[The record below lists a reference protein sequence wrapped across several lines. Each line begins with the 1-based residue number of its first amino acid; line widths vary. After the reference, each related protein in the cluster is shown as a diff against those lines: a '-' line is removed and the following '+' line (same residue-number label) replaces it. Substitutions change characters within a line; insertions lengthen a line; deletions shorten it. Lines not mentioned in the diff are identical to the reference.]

1 LLRFFVAGRT
11 FRDTLAVMIAL
22 NDEQTMV
29 LEMVRRFAREELAER
44 APEYDRSGEYPWP
57 QLRKMGE
64 LGLLGMNTP
73 EAWGGTGLDA
83 VTWALVMEEIAAADP
98 SVAVIFSVTSGL
110 PQYMLLRFGTDEQKE
125 KYLRP
130 LAEGRWIGAFALTEA
145 SAGSDPK
152 GLKSTA
158 ERVDGGYRLS
168 GVKSWITSGGQ
179 AQLYVIMARAPEGIT
194 AFLVPAEAEGLSFGE
209 PEEKMGLHA
218 AHTTEVR
225 MDGVFVPEED
235 RLGEEGKGLHYALAG
250 LDSGRLGI
258 AAQAVGIARA
268 AFEIARDYADERE
281 QFGRKIR
288 AFQGVS
294 FKLAEMATAIE
305 ASRLLVLHGA
315 QKKQAG
321 ERFTREASMAKLMAS
336 RTAVDV
342 TREAVQILG
351 GNGYAVDYRVERY
364 YRDAKITEIY
374 EGTSEIQKIV
384 ISRELYR

>member
-1 LLRFFVAGRT
+1 M
-11 FRDTLAVMIAL
+11 MIAL
-22 NDEQTMV
+22 NDEQKMV
-29 LEMVRRFAREELAER
+29 LEMVRRFAREDLMEL
-44 APEYDRSGEYPWP
+44 APEYDKRGEYPWP

-73 EAWGGTGLDA
+73 ERWGGTGLDA
-83 VTWALVMEEIAAADP
+83 VTWVLTMEEIAAADP

-110 PQYMLLRFGTDEQKE
+110 PQYMLLKFGTDEQKE

-158 ERVDGGYRLS
+158 DRVDGGYRLS

-179 AQLYVIMARAPEGIT
+179 AQLYVIMARAPGGIT
-194 AFLVPAEAEGLSFGE
+194 AFLVPAGAEGLSFGE

-225 MDGVFVPEED
+225 MDGIFVPDED
-235 RLGEEGKGLHYALAG
+235 RLGEEGKGLHHALAG

-268 AFEIARDYADERE
+268 AFEIARDYADQRE

-288 AFQGVS
+288 EFQGVS

-305 ASRLLVLHGA
+305 ASRLLVLNGA
-315 QKKQAG
+315 MKKQAG
-321 ERFTREASMAKLMAS
+321 GRFTREASMAKLMAS

-384 ISRELYR
+384 IGRELYR

>member
-1 LLRFFVAGRT
+1 MRFPAARVKN
-11 FRDTLAVMIAL
+11 RDTLAVMIAL

-44 APEYDRSGEYPWP
+44 APEYDKTGAYPWP

-110 PQYMLLRFGTDEQKE
+110 PQYMLLRFGSDEQKE

-225 MDGVFVPEED
+225 MDGVFVPEAD
-235 RLGEEGKGLHYALAG
+235 RLGEEGKGLRYALAG

-288 AFQGVS
+288 EFQGVS

-305 ASRLLVLHGA
+305 ASRLLVLNGA
-315 QKKQAG
+315 VKKQAG

-384 ISRELYR
+384 IGRELYR

>member
-1 LLRFFVAGRT
+1 
-11 FRDTLAVMIAL
+11 MIAL

-44 APEYDRSGEYPWP
+44 APEYDKTGAYPWP

-110 PQYMLLRFGTDEQKE
+110 PQYMLLRFGSDEQKA

-152 GLKSTA
+152 GLKSVA

-225 MDGVFVPEED
+225 MDGVFVPEAD

-268 AFEIARDYADERE
+268 AFEIARDYADQRE

-288 AFQGVS
+288 EFQGVS

-305 ASRLLVLHGA
+305 ASRLLVLNGVM
-315 QKKQAG
+315 KKQAG

-384 ISRELYR
+384 IGRELYR